1 MQKTALPFVAC
12 LLALAV
18 AGAHAQTLWKWR
30 DASGQMHIGDTPP
43 PPGTPAK
50 DIVSGPSGGL
60 APRLVAPASAAAN
73 AAPAAASAGETALDK
88 RKKAAEQEKADKDKA
103 DREALAAKNA
113 AIRKSNCANAQAYA
127 TGLQSG
133 IRMARINANGER
145 EVLDDAARADEL
157 KHAQE
162 AVAANCAPA
171 TTGQ

>member
-1 MQKTALPFVAC
+1 MQKTTLPLIAC
-12 LLALAV
+12 LVAFAV

-60 APRLVAPASAAAN
+60 APRLVAPASAAATP
-73 AAPAAASAGETALDK
+73 APASAGESALDK
-88 RKKAAEQEKADKDKA
+88 KKKAAEQEKAEKDKA

-113 AIRKSNCANAQAYA
+113 AIRKDNCSHAQAYA

-157 KHAQE
+157 KHAQD
-162 AVAANCAPA
+162 AVAANCGPAPA
-171 TTGQ
+171 GQ